1 MTVSSIVPVNNY
13 TGNSSVVNFDF
24 DFLIEKENELV
35 VQHTDANGITSVLQY
50 NVDYSIKEIGN
61 KNGSYITF
69 PLNGSSYKVL
79 GSDEHISLA
88 LSLQIEQ
95 ESEFHNS
102 SYFNLNILEWTFD
115 YIVRILQIL
124 SRKIDRCVKVEE
136 SETVFPDDIMEEL
149 NNKCEKVHTAHSDIV
164 DLSKEMESYKDLAID
179 SYNNAQK
186 EANIAKE
193 QAKLATDKAGIATA
207 KTEEVVQKANEA
219 ISNIENKKT
228 ASVNAINSTSSTQ
241 IFNIEKEGATQVNLA
256 KEQVNIATEQA
267 NIAMEQAKQATI
279 NAKEAGLIIG
289 QSIALYCTKDYV
301 PDGCLPCDGGEYAK
315 TQFSNLWNNYLVSST
330 VRLNTCTYS
339 EYQQEVATYGQC
351 AKFAVDTTNGK
362 FKVPLMKDG
371 TVIQQALADGEL
383 AKCYN
388 AGLPNITGFY
398 SGFRVGNEGDPKAT
412 GALQMI
418 NDAVGTLGSGSGT
431 SNRIQDIGFDASLS
445 NLIYGN
451 SDTVQM
457 NAIALRHFVVVSN
470 GQLNQS
476 TMDWSEW
483 ATSLQGKLNADLSN
497 LTDLSNFPKPY
508 VIETYVNGKSGYR
521 VWSDGY
527 CEQWGTAT
535 ATTGRTSD
543 YSYVTLLKPYKS
555 DDYIVIASK
564 EGNET
569 VSVAVNC
576 PIDPTAEKFGWS
588 IGYTS
593 PLERTIEWRAI
604 GYIK

>member
-69 PLNGSSYKVL
+69 PLNSSSYKVL
-79 GSDEHISLA
+79 GNDEHISLA

-136 SETVFPDDIMEEL
+136 SATVFPDDIMEEL
-149 NNKCEKVHTAHSDIV
+149 NNKCEKVHTAHSDII

-179 SYNNAQK
+179 SFNNAQK
-186 EANIAKE
+186 EADLAKE
-193 QAKLATDKAGIATA
+193 QANIAKNKADIATA

-228 ASVNAINSTSSTQ
+228 VSVNTINSTSSTQ
-241 IFNIEKEGATQVNLA
+241 ISNIEKEGATQVNLA
-256 KEQVNIATEQA
+256 KEQANIATEQA
-267 NIAMEQAKQATI
+267 NIAIEQAKQATI

-301 PDGCLPCDGGEYAK
+301 PAGCLPCDGGEYTK
-315 TQFSNLWNNYLVSST
+315 KQFSNLWNNYFVSST
-330 VRLNTCTYS
+330 IRLNTCTYS
-339 EYQQEVATYGQC
+339 EYQQDVSTYGQC
-351 AKFAVDTTNGK
+351 AKFAVDTTNEK
-362 FKVPLMKDG
+362 FKVPLIKDG
-371 TVIQQALADGEL
+371 AVIQQGLSDSEL
-383 AKCYN
+383 GKCYN
-388 AGLPNITGFY
+388 AGLSNI
-398 SGFRVGNEGDPKAT
+398 S
-412 GALQMI
+412 
-418 NDAVGTLGSGSGT
+418 
-431 SNRIQDIGFDASLS
+431 
-445 NLIYGN
+445 
-451 SDTVQM
+451 SDETVQM
-457 NAIALRHFVVVSN
+457 NAIVLRHFVVVSN

-476 TMDWSEW
+476 TMDWSNW
-483 ATSLQGKLNADLSN
+483 ASSLQGKVN
-497 LTDLSNFPKPY
+497 TDLSNFPKPY
-508 VIETYVNGKSGYR
+508 ITETYQNGSSWYR
-521 VWSDGY
+521 VWSDGW
-527 CEQWGTAT
+527 CEQG
-535 ATTGRTSD
+535 GYYTSD
-543 YSYVTLLKPYKS
+543 ASNDVTINLLKSYKNINYYLS
-555 DDYIVIASK
+555 ITMKRTTSRDTLTTPTNGFYKKEISSFSK
-564 EGNET
+564 YCATSTAYEAGFNWET
-569 VSVAVNC
+569 
-576 PIDPTAEKFGWS
+576 K
-588 IGYTS
+588 
-593 PLERTIEWRAI
+593 